1 VNCGAAG
8 SWFRVPGSG
17 FLVPGSAG
25 SGFGVPD
32 TRFLVPGSGF
42 LVRRVQGSEFR
53 NEEPE
58 PGTAGTGTR
67 NLGTGTAGTG
77 TRNLGTRNQEPGT
90 WNLRFPSSPEMF
102 ADPHVCGLRGLH
114 QLRRLRRLHRLGHV
128 AAPVLTFAH
137 EFTGRGAWRSRV
149 HRGRREPSILLLLL
163 AGVAVFA
170 FVKVMSAAS
179 RRRSL
184 AEKIFFGALLIVLG
198 AVVVSFRRS
207 SARYR

>member
-1 VNCGAAG
+1 M
-8 SWFRVPGSG
+8 
-17 FLVPGSAG
+17 
-25 SGFGVPD
+25 
-32 TRFLVPGSGF
+32 
-42 LVRRVQGSEFR
+42 
-53 NEEPE
+53 
-58 PGTAGTGTR
+58 
-67 NLGTGTAGTG
+67 NLGTW
-77 TRNLGTRNQEPGT
+77 NQEPGT
-90 WNLRFPSSPEMF
+90 RNFRFPSSPEMF
-102 ADPHVCGLRGLH
+102 AAPHVCGLRGLH

-128 AAPVLTFAH
+128 ADPVLTFAH

-149 HRGRREPSILLLLL
+149 RRGRREPSILLLLL

-198 AVVVSFRRS
+198 AVVVSLRRS